1 MTNRM
6 AFITQELA
14 RLRQEGLYNEIR
26 TLESPQGGWLQIEG
40 KRVLNLCSNNYL
52 GLAADERISRRA
64 KELIDSFGVGPG
76 AVRTIAGTLSIH
88 RELEEKLAAFK
99 GAEAAI
105 VLQSGF
111 CANLAVI
118 PALVGKEDLI
128 FSDELNHASII
139 DGCRLSRA
147 KVVRWDHASPASLR
161 EKLEEYK
168 DHNCRK
174 LVITD
179 GVFSMDGDVAPL
191 PELLEVTEAYDV
203 MLMVDDAH
211 GEGVLGSHG
220 RGIVDHFGLHGK
232 VEVEV
237 GTLSKAFGVVG
248 GFVAGSKELVEYL
261 NQKSR
266 PFLFSSAM
274 TVPDV
279 GANLAA
285 VEILQESDE
294 LVSRLW
300 KNGDV
305 FKKKM
310 ASLGF
315 NTGHSD
321 TPITPVIVGDA
332 TLARKLSSS
341 LFEKGVFAQAIAFP
355 TVPQGTAR
363 IRVMISAAHTPE
375 DLDFAVDAFAAAGRE
390 LGIIR

>member
-1 MTNRM
+1 
-6 AFITQELA
+6 
-14 RLRQEGLYNEIR
+14 
-26 TLESPQGGWLQIEG
+26 
-40 KRVLNLCSNNYL
+40 
-52 GLAADERISRRA
+52 
-64 KELIDSFGVGPG
+64 
-76 AVRTIAGTLSIH
+76 
-88 RELEEKLAAFK
+88 
-99 GAEAAI
+99 
-105 VLQSGF
+105 
-111 CANLAVI
+111 
-118 PALVGKEDLI
+118 
-128 FSDELNHASII
+128 ELNHASII

-147 KVVRWDHASPASLR
+147 KIVRWDHASPASLR
-161 EKLEEYK
+161 QKLEEYK
-168 DHNCRK
+168 DQNCRK

-191 PELLEVTEAYDV
+191 PELLKVTEAYDV

-220 RGIVDHFGLHGK
+220 RGIIDHFGLHGK

-248 GFVAGSKELVEYL
+248 GFVAGSRELVEYL

-285 VEILQESDE
+285 VEILQQSDE

-300 KNGDV
+300 KNGEV

-315 NTGHSD
+315 NTGKSD
-321 TPITPVIVGDA
+321 TPITPVIVGEA
-332 TLARKLSSS
+332 TLARKLSSL

-355 TVPQGTAR
+355 TVPLDTAR
-363 IRVMISAAHTPE
+363 IRVMISAAHSQE
-375 DLDFAVDAFAAAGRE
+375 DLDFAVDAFASAGRE

>member
-285 VEILQESDE
+285 VEILQ
-294 LVSRLW
+294 
-300 KNGDV
+300 
-305 FKKKM
+305 
-310 ASLGF
+310 
-315 NTGHSD
+315 
-321 TPITPVIVGDA
+321 
-332 TLARKLSSS
+332 
-341 LFEKGVFAQAIAFP
+341 
-355 TVPQGTAR
+355 
-363 IRVMISAAHTPE
+363 
-375 DLDFAVDAFAAAGRE
+375 
-390 LGIIR
+390 